1 MEQIINAE
9 NQSLGRLASQVAKI
23 LQGKENPA
31 YQPNIALP
39 IKVKIVSASKIKISE
54 DKLKQKKYYRHSGYP
69 TGLKKISAEKLFKE
83 KPAAVLEKAISG
95 MLPKNKLRKIYL
107 KNLIIEN

>member
-31 YQPNIALP
+31 YRPNIVLP
-39 IKVKIVSASKIKISE
+39 IKVKIINASKIKISE

-83 KPAAVLEKAISG
+83 KPSMVFEKAVSG